1 MGQTDDNLLPEI
13 NSRLSLLEEQLQT
26 METFMKNQLETKDQM
41 INSLHSELQYY
52 KDEKSEK
59 FVEQFMKSIIKIRKD
74 MLKVLTGEQWSTMDA
89 DNLKEQ
95 YTYIFEDLTD
105 VLQLQNIIPYS
116 SKPGDIFDGKIHQ
129 AKSEATDDRLLDRT
143 IKESLSEGFKRG
155 EKILL
160 PERVIVY
167 SYQGGT
173 QA

>member
-105 VLQLQNIIPYS
+105 VLQLQI
-116 SKPGDIFDGKIHQ
+116 GRAH
-129 AKSEATDDRLLDRT
+129 
-143 IKESLSEGFKRG
+143 
-155 EKILL
+155 
-160 PERVIVY
+160 V
-167 SYQGGT
+167 
-173 QA
+173 